1 MWLTNMLAFFTNLG
15 LRLSVSRR
23 FLAESRLLPGA
34 KGAQWFDWRRMTGAL
49 RAFGGGRRCFAPA
62 PLLRSLYSLL
72 LQHPVTRFPAAWGA
86 PTRGETMDRQFRIL
100 KSR

>member
-1 MWLTNMLAFFTNLG
+1 
-15 LRLSVSRR
+15 
-23 FLAESRLLPGA
+23 
-34 KGAQWFDWRRMTGAL
+34 MTGAL

-100 KSR
+100 KSRRQSIQRMPTGMARAMGTAMPGAMVRRNPSLTPAVDQDR